1 MLEEVGRIC
10 LVGDV
15 NFLRMFAS
23 SLSILLDSSSL
34 LLAFLNSEMKFCNP
48 LACDDILN

>member
-23 SLSILLDSSSL
+23 SLSILLDSSSCYKKV
-34 LLAFLNSEMKFCNP
+34 LNELQHN
-48 LACDDILN
+48 IHG